1 MKYHVLI
8 LLAGLLLI
16 IPACTPTGT
25 QEIAVNGLRCEC
37 QTNPLGIDCAN
48 PRLGWVLESDIRSQ
62 EQSAYRVIVASTRKN
77 IQACKGD
84 LWDSG
89 KIDSDQSVQV
99 VYQGQ
104 PLQAGIRCYWKV
116 RVWDKNGIISNWSE
130 SAWWETALLSAKDWK
145 GKWINDG
152 KIDSDKDE
160 DLYKE
165 EPAPLFR
172 KEFQLLKPIR
182 QARLYISGL
191 GYYEAF
197 LNGQRVGDHL
207 LDPAWT
213 MYSKRVFYSTY
224 DVTDQLQGGGNC
236 IGVTVGKGWYNPL
249 PLKMWGRL
257 NLREHLTI
265 GRPRF
270 IAQLNLKYTDGTKS
284 SIVSDESWSV
294 AEGPILRNNIY
305 LGEVYDA
312 RREIS
317 GWDRSGFDASTWSKA
332 ALAKEPIGKLQ
343 AQPLPPV
350 RITTTLKPVKITEPQ
365 KSVYIFDMGQN
376 FGGWARM
383 KIRAERGTE
392 IKLRYGELLYEDGT
406 LNPMTSVAGQIKR
419 NRKDKQGN
427 VVSVGGDGAPSIAWQ
442 QDVYIAKGDGMEIYT
457 PRFTFHAFR
466 YVEVAGLKERPSLET
481 IEGLR
486 LNSDVESVGEF
497 SCSNEMFNQIQ
508 EMCQRTFLSN
518 IFGVQSDC
526 PHRERFGYGGDLV
539 STSDAFML
547 NYDMSGFYEKAV
559 YDWADAARNDGML
572 TDTAPFVGI
581 QYCGVAWARAHPH
594 LQLQLYRYYGD
605 RQTLQRQYEVSR
617 RWFDLVIEQTP
628 NHIIKRG
635 LSDHEGLET
644 APAPAMVTPL
654 YCETARMMARA
665 AGILGRHEDKR
676 RYHDLA
682 AQIKQAYAEKF
693 IDASTG
699 KVGPGT
705 QASQAFALSLAMI
718 DDETVYDKALD
729 VLLNKID
736 KEHKGHLSTGIF
748 GTMFMLDV
756 LSEHGHAPIA
766 YGIVNQKDF
775 PGWGHMLENGA
786 TTLWEHWAFS
796 DNTFSHNHP
805 MFGSVSQWFYNWL
818 GGIQPHPEAVG
829 FDRIIIRPQI
839 VNDLQWVKSSYNS
852 VRGPIVS
859 NWTRKDGY
867 VQLDMEIPANTNA
880 TVYVPAYS
888 IRDVQEGLNQPAPA
902 TKAQGISVL
911 GMEGNT
917 AVFSI
922 GSGKYHFVSKLP
934 Q

>member
-1 MKYHVLI
+1 MKYHVLN

-25 QEIAVNGLRCEC
+25 QEIAVNGLRCEFR
-37 QTNPLGIDCAN
+37 TNPLGIDCAN

-84 LWDSG
+84 FWDSG
-89 KIDSDQSVQV
+89 KIDSAQSVQV

-152 KIDSDKDE
+152 KIDSNKDE

-165 EPAPLFR
+165 DPAPLFR
-172 KEFQLLKPIR
+172 KEFQLSKPIR

-224 DVTDQLQGGGNC
+224 DVTDQVQVGGNC

-249 PLKMWGRL
+249 PLKMWGWL

-270 IAQLNLKYTDGTKS
+270 IAQLNLEYTDGTKS

-317 GWDRSGFDASTWSKA
+317 GWDRSGFDVSTWSKA

-376 FGGWARM
+376 FSGLVRLKLDVPKGAA
-383 KIRAERGTE
+383 IN
-392 IKLRYGELLYEDGT
+392 LRYGELLKKDGT
-406 LNPMTSVAGQIKR
+406 LNPMTSVCGQIKGKAR
-419 NRKDKQGN
+419 DEEGELINVGDPVRPSVAWQGDTYIAR
-427 VVSVGGDGAPSIAWQ
+427 GDGGE
-442 QDVYIAKGDGMEIYT
+442 VYT
-457 PRFTFHAFR
+457 PRFAWHAFR
-466 YVEVAGLKERPSLET
+466 YVEMTGYPGKPTLDMM
-481 IEGLR
+481 EGLR
-486 LNSDVESVGEF
+486 LNTDVAETGAF
-497 SCSNEMFNQIQ
+497 LCSNEMFNAIQ
-508 EMCQRTFLSN
+508 KMCRWTFLSN
-518 IFGVQSDC
+518 IFSVQSDC

-539 STSDAFML
+539 NTSDAFML
-547 NYDMSGFYEKAV
+547 NYDMANFYAKAV
-559 YDWADAARNDGML
+559 CDWQDSARPDGML

-581 QYCGVAWARAHPH
+581 NYCGVGWAMTHPQ
-594 LQLQLYRYYGD
+594 LQLQLYQYYGD
-605 RQTLQRQYEVSR
+605 KRLMEQQYETSK
-617 RWFDLVIEQTP
+617 RWLDLVASKNPE
-628 NHIIKRG
+628 HIITKG
-635 LSDHEGLET
+635 LSDHEGLAA
-644 APAPAMVTPL
+644 APSPAMVTPL
-654 YCETARMMARA
+654 YYQSARMLAKMAKL
-665 AGILGRHEDKR
+665 LGRSREAQK
-676 RYHDLA
+676 YQDLA
-682 AQIKQAYAEKF
+682 KKIRIAYLDKF
-693 IDASTG
+693 METETG
-699 KVGPGT
+699 KFGPGT
-705 QASQAFALSLAMI
+705 QAGQCFALYSGLVPQDQRDGAFKFLL
-718 DDETVYDKALD
+718 DDIRIK
-729 VLLNKID
+729 
-736 KEHKGHLSTGIF
+736 HKGHLSTGIY
-748 GTMFMLDV
+748 GTKYMLALLSQEGYADV
-756 LSEHGHAPIA
+756 V
-766 YGIVNQKDF
+766 YDIVNQKTF
-775 PGWGHMLENGA
+775 PGWGYMLENDA

-805 MFGSVSQWFYNWL
+805 MFGSVSQWFFNWL

-880 TVYVPAYS
+880 TVYVPAHS

-917 AVFSI
+917 AVFSV
-922 GSGKYHFVSKLP
+922 GSGKYRFVSKLP